1 MAVLLCL
8 LYIIWR
14 EKSSVSAPWE
24 DRECGELLQK
34 QMDGMSRAM
43 NKAPF
48 CLPLLVCYN
57 NGIHM
62 ERKRAMSTIREAL
75 RGAAARLAAAG
86 VPEAL
91 NDAAQLLSRVT
102 GEPPLNLRADGSR
115 ALAADAE
122 AAYEGLVRRREQREP
137 LQYILGEAPFM
148 GLMLKVA
155 PQVLIPRFDTE
166 ELCQQALARMTGSER
181 VLDLCTG
188 TGALAVAIGHH
199 FPQARVYAGDIS
211 SDAVALARQNA
222 VRCGA
227 RVDVRQGD
235 LFAPF
240 ARESFDV
247 IVSNPPYIPT
257 GDLAGLQEEVKKEPA
272 LALDGGPDGLTLY
285 RRIAAEA
292 PAHLAPGGWLLLE
305 IGSDQAAD
313 VSGLLAAT
321 FEDIS
326 VYSDLNGLD
335 RVVAG
340 RKK

>member
-24 DRECGELLQK
+24 DRECGEPLQK

-115 ALAADAE
+115 ALAADA
-122 AAYEGLVRRREQREP
+122 
-137 LQYILGEAPFM
+137 
-148 GLMLKVA
+148 
-155 PQVLIPRFDTE
+155 
-166 ELCQQALARMTGSER
+166 
-181 VLDLCTG
+181 
-188 TGALAVAIGHH
+188 
-199 FPQARVYAGDIS
+199 
-211 SDAVALARQNA
+211 
-222 VRCGA
+222 
-227 RVDVRQGD
+227 
-235 LFAPF
+235 
-240 ARESFDV
+240 
-247 IVSNPPYIPT
+247 
-257 GDLAGLQEEVKKEPA
+257 
-272 LALDGGPDGLTLY
+272 
-285 RRIAAEA
+285 
-292 PAHLAPGGWLLLE
+292 
-305 IGSDQAAD
+305 
-313 VSGLLAAT
+313 
-321 FEDIS
+321 
-326 VYSDLNGLD
+326 
-335 RVVAG
+335 
-340 RKK
+340 

>member
-1 MAVLLCL
+1 M
-8 LYIIWR
+8 
-14 EKSSVSAPWE
+14 P
-24 DRECGELLQK
+24 
-34 QMDGMSRAM
+34 
-43 NKAPF
+43 
-48 CLPLLVCYN
+48 
-57 NGIHM
+57 
-62 ERKRAMSTIREAL
+62 TIREAL
-75 RGAAARLAAAG
+75 RRAAARLTAAG

-91 NDAAQLLSRVT
+91 NDAALLLSHVT
-102 GEPPLNLRADGSR
+102 GEPPLNLRADGTR
-115 ALAADAE
+115 ALPAKDAAAFE
-122 AAYEGLVRRREQREP
+122 ALVDRRAGREP

-148 GLMLKVA
+148 GLLLKTA
-155 PQVLIPRFDTE
+155 PGVLIPRFDTE
-166 ELCQQALARMTGSER
+166 ALCQQALDRMTGDER

-188 TGALAVAIGHH
+188 TGALAVAIGKH
-199 FPQARVYAGDIS
+199 FPRARVFAGDIS
-211 SDAVALARQNA
+211 PRAVELARENA
-222 VRCGA
+222 ARCGA
-227 RVDVRQGD
+227 QVDARLGD

-240 ARESFDV
+240 GGDAFDI

-305 IGSDQAAD
+305 IGSGQAAD
-313 VSGLLAAT
+313 VSGLLAAN
-321 FEDIS
+321 FEEIS

>member
-1 MAVLLCL
+1 M
-8 LYIIWR
+8 
-14 EKSSVSAPWE
+14 P
-24 DRECGELLQK
+24 
-34 QMDGMSRAM
+34 
-43 NKAPF
+43 
-48 CLPLLVCYN
+48 
-57 NGIHM
+57 
-62 ERKRAMSTIREAL
+62 TIGEAL
-75 RGAAARLAAAG
+75 RQGAARLTAAG

-91 NDAAQLLSRVT
+91 NDAALLLSHVT

-115 ALAADAE
+115 TLSAE
-122 AAYEGLVRRREQREP
+122 AEADFGALVARREAREP

-155 PQVLIPRFDTE
+155 PGVLIPRFDTE
-166 ELCQQALARMTGSER
+166 ELCQQALTRMRGGER

-188 TGALAVAIGHH
+188 TGALAVAIGQH
-199 FPQARVYAGDIS
+199 FPRARAFAGDIS
-211 SDAVALARQNA
+211 PQAVALAKENA
-222 VRCGA
+222 ARCGVA
-227 RVDVRQGD
+227 VDVRLGD

-240 ARESFDV
+240 AGETFDV
-247 IVSNPPYIPT
+247 IVSNPPYIPS

-292 PAHLAPGGWLLLE
+292 PVHLAPGGWLLLE

-313 VSGLLAAT
+313 VSGLLAAD
-321 FEDIS
+321 FELIS
-326 VYSDLNGLD
+326 VYKDINDLD